1 MKKSMVI
8 LVSLFIAVIT
18 GVFSGCY
25 YDKADLVY
33 PQAGNCDTSNVK
45 YSTDIVAILS
55 ANCYACH
62 SGTASGSGGRKFD
75 DYTLLKNNF
84 VNTGK
89 LVLAVTH
96 SPGATPMP
104 FNRPKLADCN
114 INKIVAWV
122 NRGAPN
128 N

>member
-1 MKKSMVI
+1 MKKSLAILSLTTI
-8 LVSLFIAVIT
+8 LVTLIL
-18 GVFSGCY
+18 SGCY
-25 YDKADLVY
+25 YDKAELVY
-33 PQAGNCDTSNVK
+33 PQAASCDTTNVK

-62 SGTASGSGGRKFD
+62 SGTASASGGRKFD

-84 VNTGK
+84 VNSGK

-104 FNRPKLADCN
+104 FNQPKMAKCN
-114 INKIVAWV
+114 IDKIIAWV

>member
-1 MKKSMVI
+1 MKKK
-8 LVSLFIAVIT
+8 LVTFSLIAAIT
-18 GVFSGCY
+18 ASVFSGCH
-25 YDKADLVY
+25 YDKAELVY
-33 PQAGNCDTSNVK
+33 PQAANCDATNAS
-45 YSTDIVAILS
+45 YSMDVLPILT
-55 ANCYACH
+55 ANCYTCH
-62 SGTASGSGGRKFD
+62 SGTASASGGRKFD

-104 FNRPKLADCN
+104 FNQPKMADCN
-114 INKIVAWV
+114 INKIIAWV